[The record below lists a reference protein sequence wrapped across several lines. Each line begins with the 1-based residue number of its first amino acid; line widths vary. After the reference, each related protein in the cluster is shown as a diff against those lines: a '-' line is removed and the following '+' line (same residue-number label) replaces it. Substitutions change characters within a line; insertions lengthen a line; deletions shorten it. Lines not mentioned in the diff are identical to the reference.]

1 MKLYLL
7 LAWFLFLSLGT
18 FSCKKTPIE
27 SPLPEV
33 KLNITSP
40 FSTQVDSIVSI
51 KPVLSEAGQNLTYS
65 WSLDGKSISDKLNL
79 EYIPQQPGVFS
90 LSLEIKNQSGKTTTT
105 GFKLIVLKNSP
116 FKVMGYLPSW
126 KNANP
131 STVRWNALT
140 HLCFAFLKVKTD
152 GSLDDSEVSGQLKSI
167 VDQGHKNGVA
177 ILISIGGGGTTNFSG
192 CLLNESARKILAANL
207 IKFAATFETDGLDI
221 DYEEFEGSATGAS
234 AQDLLKR
241 TALENF
247 YIDLRKALPSGKL
260 LTAAVSAS
268 WQNPNWGYYN
278 CYTNSMIQ
286 YLDFVGLMIY
296 DQSGTWSSS
305 PFAQHADYQA
315 HFLPSINHWLNNR
328 QVPKNKILAG
338 VPFYGYKFK
347 DTNGGLA
354 EAISYKDILAQYPND
369 QAESKDYID
378 LIFYNGMGTIQQKAN
393 YIKNNS
399 LGGIMIWEITQD
411 TADDSKS
418 LLTIVKQVL
427 GE

>member
-1 MKLYLL
+1 MKLYPL
-7 LAWFLFLSLGT
+7 LALFLLLSLGT
-18 FSCKKTPIE
+18 FSCKKTPVD

-40 FSTQVDSIVSI
+40 FSTMAGSVVSI
-51 KPVLSEAGQNLTYS
+51 KPVLSESGQNLTYS
-65 WSLDGKSISDKLNL
+65 WALDGKSISDQLNL
-79 EYIPQQPGVFS
+79 DYTPQQTGVFS
-90 LSLEIKNQSGKTTTT
+90 LSLEIKNQSGKTTTI
-105 GFKLIVLKNSP
+105 GFKLIVLKNSQ

-131 STVRWNALT
+131 SLVRWNALT
-140 HLCFAFLKVKTD
+140 HLCFAFLKVKAD
-152 GSLDDSEVSGQLKSI
+152 GSLDDSEVSGQLKSVI
-167 VDQGHKNGVA
+167 NEGHKNGVA
-177 ILISIGGGGTTNFSG
+177 VLISVGGGGTTNFSN
-192 CLLNESARKILAANL
+192 CLLNETARKALAVNL
-207 IKFAATFETDGLDI
+207 IKFAATNEADGLDI
-221 DYEEFEGSATGAS
+221 DYEEFEGSSTGAS

-247 YIDLRKALPSGKL
+247 YIDLRKSLPLGKL
-260 LTAAVSAS
+260 LTAAVSPS

-296 DQSGTWSSS
+296 DQSGTWNSS

-328 QVPKNKILAG
+328 QVPKSKILAG

-347 DTNGGLA
+347 DTKDGLA
-354 EAISYKDILAQYPND
+354 EGIAYRDILAQYPND
-369 QAESKDYID
+369 QAESKDYVD
-378 LIFYNGMGTIQQKAN
+378 LIFYNGKETIQKKSN

-411 TADDSKS
+411 AVDDSKS
-418 LLTIVKQVL
+418 LLTVIKQVL